1 MYENDIYSNSD
12 NGSYTTYQ
20 TDANY
25 NTAMEP
31 PAGIGGKKKKGGFR
45 KVLRYCVRE

>member
-20 TDANY
+20 TDPNR
-25 NTAMEP
+25 NPGTDFVMVP
-31 PAGIGGKKKKGGFR
+31 DPGKKGKKKKY
-45 KVLRYCVRE
+45 L